1 MKGTVPASIPDDIR
15 GIATRLGER
24 IRAARIR
31 RKLRQQDLAQRTGL
45 SRSSIQNIEK
55 GDTGCSLAV
64 VLQVLW
70 DLGLAAELELIADPG
85 LDRDGLALSLSAD
98 KKRVFVPRKVDN
110 AF

>member
-1 MKGTVPASIPDDIR
+1 
-15 GIATRLGER
+15 
-24 IRAARIR
+24 
-31 RKLRQQDLAQRTGL
+31 
-45 SRSSIQNIEK
+45 
-55 GDTGCSLAV
+55 LAV